1 MPSRSF
7 GHGELPPRLDV
18 IDVITAC
25 GGGEKDRQRFATA
38 WSQAGRARDSH
49 DGCAGPEGIV
59 PAGCQIEIIRR

>member
-1 MPSRSF
+1 MGSCRHAWMSSTSSR
-7 GHGELPPRLDV
+7 R
-18 IDVITAC
+18 

-59 PAGCQIEIIRR
+59 PAGGQAEIIRS

>member
-1 MPSRSF
+1 MGSCR
-7 GHGELPPRLDV
+7 PRLDV

-25 GGGEKDRQRFATA
+25 GGGEKDRQRSAAA

-59 PAGCQIEIIRR
+59 PVGSQTEIIRR